1 MKTRHTFAIL
11 SIVLTLCAAM
21 ISSCRSTEG
30 EDGGRRR
37 ERKERRHKGKEQEEV
52 QNDTIYPLGFLT
64 DTLEL
69 RSGAVGSGEL
79 FGTLLGKIGFPS
91 SRNLELQE
99 ACGDAFNPAR
109 IVSGTK
115 YDAYYTADSLSRLQY
130 FVYHDSRLVS
140 TVFKCY
146 DSLAVWKVEKV
157 VETRRRVADVTI
169 NSSLI
174 GDMLA
179 SGYSTAAAYKLADIF
194 AWTVDFFGLQKGDR
208 FRMIYDEM
216 VCEDAVIGL
225 DTVYFALCDHD
236 GKEYPA
242 IMYDQGDGG
251 NLYWNPEGQ
260 SMKKA
265 FLKAPLNFTRISSGY
280 TTHRLHPVT
289 RKVQPHLA
297 VDYAAPTGTPVWSIG
312 DGVVISAGYSGA
324 SGNMV
329 KIRHN
334 NGEYQTAYLHLS
346 KYGPG
351 IKAGVRVRQGQVI
364 GYVGSTG
371 RSTGPHLDFRV
382 WKNGTPVNPLK
393 LDSPPDTPINPE
405 NIPMLDSL
413 YRFYRAQLD

>member
-1 MKTRHTFAIL
+1 MNTPRLLPALIL
-11 SIVLTLCAAM
+11 FLTICCTT
-21 ISSCRSTEG
+21 ISSCGNREG

-37 ERKERRHKGKEQEEV
+37 ERKERRHKAKEAVEQ
-52 QNDTIYPLGFLT
+52 QKDTIYPLGFLT
-64 DTLEL
+64 DTLEM
-69 RSGAVGSGEL
+69 RSGSVGNGEL
-79 FGTLLGKIGFPS
+79 FGTLLRKVGFPA

-99 ACGDAFNPAR
+99 VCGDTFNPAR
-109 IVSGTK
+109 IISGTR
-115 YDAYYTADSLSRLQY
+115 YDAYYTADSLSTLQY

-140 TVFKCY
+140 TVFQCF
-146 DSLAVWKVEKV
+146 DPLAVWKVEKA
-157 VETRRRVADVTI
+157 VEKRRRVADVTI

-174 GDMLA
+174 GDMLSA
-179 SGYSTAAAYKLADIF
+179 GYSSSAAYKLADIF

-216 VCEDAVIGL
+216 VCEDEVMGV
-225 DTVYFALCDHD
+225 DTVFFALCDHD
-236 GKEYPA
+236 GKEFPA

-405 NIPMLDSL
+405 NLPVLDSL
-413 YRFYRAQLD
+413 YRYYRAQLD